1 MSRNKPKSENDVGQ
15 SIINTSRLGRSTEQ
29 QSSDNSRNMD
39 NKDMIVTD
47 TESRKTTD
55 NGGKTIMF
63 PEDGDMVNDGQP
75 ITSY

>member
-1 MSRNKPKSENDVGQ
+1 MVWPTLGSRTAKQ
-15 SIINTSRLGRSTEQ
+15 QEQ
-29 QSSDNSRNMD
+29 EQD

>member
-1 MSRNKPKSENDVGQ
+1 MVWPTLGSRTAK
-15 SIINTSRLGRSTEQ
+15 EQ
-29 QSSDNSRNMD
+29 EQEQD

-63 PEDGDMVNDGQP
+63 PEDGDMVNDGQT

>member
-1 MSRNKPKSENDVGQ
+1 MVWPTLGSRTAK
-15 SIINTSRLGRSTEQ
+15 EQ
-29 QSSDNSRNMD
+29 EQEQD

-75 ITSY
+75 ITSYWRSALIMAWFVSY